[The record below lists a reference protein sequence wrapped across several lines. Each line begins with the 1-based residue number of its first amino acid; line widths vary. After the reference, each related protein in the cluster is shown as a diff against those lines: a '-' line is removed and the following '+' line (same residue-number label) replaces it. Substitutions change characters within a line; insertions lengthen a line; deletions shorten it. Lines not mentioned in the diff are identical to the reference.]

1 MRTRIGQI
9 SVPIYKERYMD
20 KFKEALQKAK
30 DEIKLVDVKINE
42 AIGMLRKI
50 TYKNKTTPN
59 DMKELRK
66 ILAILEGE

>member
-1 MRTRIGQI
+1 
-9 SVPIYKERYMD
+9 MD